1 LHPNDKKIIMQK
13 HFILYDLEYTSW
25 QGALES
31 NWSEPWQHKE
41 IVQIA
46 AIKLNNKLEIIDTFE
61 IYVKPSINKVLSDYF
76 VSLTGIT
83 NEHVNKY
90 GISFNDAYKQFTQ
103 FCHELECLSYDKTD
117 CPIADGKTF
126 IENLSLNNMGTT
138 DLRYRNI
145 GIWINKQIKNKQISS
160 TTVNSGR
167 LAKLLKRDNNIIKY
181 GLNEHNALYDV
192 YSIREALIYFNFD
205 YKND

>member
-1 LHPNDKKIIMQK
+1 M
-13 HFILYDLEYTSW
+13 Y
-25 QGALES
+25 
-31 NWSEPWQHKE
+31 
-41 IVQIA
+41 
-46 AIKLNNKLEIIDTFE
+46 AIR
-61 IYVKPSINKVLSDYF
+61 
-76 VSLTGIT
+76 
-83 NEHVNKY
+83 
-90 GISFNDAYKQFTQ
+90 
-103 FCHELECLSYDKTD
+103 SYY
-117 CPIADGKTF
+117 A
-126 IENLSLNNMGTT
+126 T